1 MKEITTIGVDAD
13 DTLWHHERHYKFTEQ
28 RFCDLLAD
36 HAPHDHLAERLTAA
50 ERRNIGHY
58 GYGVKGFTLSMI
70 ETAIEVT
77 DGNAPASVI
86 SEILEAGRD
95 LLAHPIETLP
105 GVGETLE
112 ALRGN
117 FRLVV
122 ITKGE
127 LLDQERK
134 LAASGLDRHFD
145 AVEIVSEKDAPVYDR
160 IFRRH
165 GSGPD
170 EAMMVGNSLKSDIL
184 PALEAGSWAVHVPA
198 DHQWALDVADE
209 PKDHPR
215 FRRAAAFTELLKIL
229 GSRRI

>member
-1 MKEITTIGVDAD
+1 MKDITTIGVDAD
-13 DTLWHHERHYKFTEQ
+13 DTLWHHERHYKFTEE
-28 RFCDLLAD
+28 RFRELLAD
-36 HAPHDHLAERLTAA
+36 YAPHDHLAERLTAA
-50 ERRNIGHY
+50 EKRNIGHY

-77 DGNAPASVI
+77 KGKAPASVI

-105 GVGETLE
+105 GVAETLE
-112 ALRGN
+112 ALKGS

-134 LAASGLDRHFD
+134 LAASGLDRLFD
-145 AVEIVSEKDAPVYDR
+145 AVEIVSEKDPPVYGR

-165 GSGPD
+165 GTGPD
-170 EAMMVGNSLKSDIL
+170 AAMMVGNSLKSDIV
-184 PALEAGSWAVHVPA
+184 PALEAGSWAVHIPS
-198 DHQWALDVADE
+198 DHQWALDHADE
-209 PKDHPR
+209 PLGHPR
-215 FRRAAAFTELLKIL
+215 FRRTHAFGELPAIL
-229 GSRRI
+229 ARR